1 MCEFSL
7 IINSNNYII
16 ISKTLHIIEFATG
29 IIDSD
34 DALVCSMVFKRHFQ
48 QYFRYIVAW
57 CIGET
62 TEHVYDMNT
71 LVSQYLNVSFVD
83 ISV

>member
-1 MCEFSL
+1 
-7 IINSNNYII
+7 
-16 ISKTLHIIEFATG
+16 
-29 IIDSD
+29 
-34 DALVCSMVFKRHFQ
+34 VFKHHFQ

-62 TEHVYDMNT
+62 TEHLYDMNT